1 MTVRREQVIDLR
13 HWYHSQKGGG
23 FYIACDGWNLAF
35 MPDEL
40 FAVQEMWKEGRHIA
54 DIAEVV
60 MRPVREVAVLVMS
73 KVCFRSPVGREGGR
87 VHEEHSGCCFY
98 ITIQKCI
105 STTLHSKKGDD

>member
-1 MTVRREQVIDLR
+1 MTTRRDQVIDLR

-40 FAVQEMWKEGRHIA
+40 YAVQEMWKEGRHIA

-73 KVCFRSPVGREGGR
+73 LAEENKIKPRKGG
-87 VHEEHSGCCFY
+87 VFGA
-98 ITIQKCI
+98 
-105 STTLHSKKGDD
+105 